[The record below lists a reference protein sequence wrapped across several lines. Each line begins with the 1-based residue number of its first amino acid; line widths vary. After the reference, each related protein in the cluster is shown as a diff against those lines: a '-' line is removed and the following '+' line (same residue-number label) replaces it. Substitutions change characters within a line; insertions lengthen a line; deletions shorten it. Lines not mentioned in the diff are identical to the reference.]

1 MSNEGESTDE
11 SAVSYLLAIDQGTS
25 SSRAIV
31 FDAEGRVAASAQRPF
46 DQVFPQDGWVEQ
58 DPEAL
63 WQSTLA
69 AAREAI
75 AASGVAASSVAA
87 IGIANQRE
95 TTLVWD
101 AATGE
106 VAGNAIVWQDRRT
119 AERCERARGE
129 GMEPELVDIT
139 GLLIDPYFSSTKLE
153 WLLAQ
158 DDLARRARAGEIRFG
173 TVDSFLIWRLTKG
186 ARHVTDA
193 TNASRTQLFDIGR
206 QVWSERLLDY
216 FDVPVS
222 VLPEVQDC
230 VGELGIADAQWFGA
244 AIPICGVAGD
254 QQAALIGQACF
265 APGLTKSTYGTGCF
279 LIANTGRER
288 VRSRARLLTTVGYRI
303 AGDPCYAVEGSIFNA
318 GVAIKW
324 LRDKAG
330 LIETAAETEAV
341 ARRIGGDTG
350 GVYVVPAFTGLGAP
364 HWRPDARGLVTG
376 LTLDTGADE
385 IVTATLK
392 SVAFQTADLL
402 AAADADGVPVKALRV
417 DGGMVANDWFCQF
430 LADVTDL
437 EVARPDN
444 AETTVVGAGLLAAVG
459 AGMYADLES
468 AAASWQ
474 LDRPDRTFTPHAT
487 RAARSA
493 WLGGWHAAVQRAL
506 SVPALDP
513 LTGLLDR
520 RGFMSEAG
528 RRLQLAD
535 RRDGPLALLYID
547 LDRFK
552 QINDGFGHAVGDAV
566 LHAFARVAL
575 EGVRDDDVVARIGG
589 EEFVILLDATP
600 LEGAKRVAE
609 RIRTEFRR
617 VAVDGLPDD
626 FAVTLSVGIAASVHG
641 ENLEAFM
648 ARADAALYEA
658 KAAGRD
664 CVRVHQE
671 PASHNIGPGP

>member
-1 MSNEGESTDE
+1 M
-11 SAVSYLLAIDQGTS
+11 AHLLAIDQGTS

-31 FDAEGRVAASAQRPF
+31 FDAEGRVAGTGQRPF
-46 DQVFPQDGWVEQ
+46 DQFFPQDGWVEQ

-63 WQSTLA
+63 WQSTLG

-75 AASGVAASSVAA
+75 AASGAAPSSIAA

-106 VAGNAIVWQDRRT
+106 PVGNAIVWQDRRT
-119 AERCERARGE
+119 AERCDRARRE
-129 GMEPELVDIT
+129 GIEPELIEIT
-139 GLLIDPYFSSTKLE
+139 GLLVDPYFSSTKLE
-153 WLLAQ
+153 WLLSNEH
-158 DDLARRARAGEIRFG
+158 LARRAKAGQIRFG

-186 ARHVTDA
+186 ACHVTDA

-206 QVWSERLLDY
+206 QEWSERALDY
-216 FDVPVS
+216 FGVPLS
-222 VLPEVQDC
+222 VLPEVRDC
-230 VGELGIADAQWFGA
+230 AGEFGIADAQWFGA
-244 AIPICGVAGD
+244 AIPIAGVAGD
-254 QQAALIGQACF
+254 QQAALVGQGCF

-279 LIANTGRER
+279 LIANTGDKR
-288 VRSRARLLTTVGYRI
+288 VRSGARLLTTVGYRI
-303 AGDPCYAVEGSIFNA
+303 AGAACYAVEGSIFNA

-324 LRDKAG
+324 LRDKVG
-330 LIETAAETEAV
+330 LIETTAETEAA

-402 AAADADGVPVKALRV
+402 AAAEADGVQVKALRV
-417 DGGMVANDWFCQF
+417 DGGMVVNDWFCQF
-430 LADVTDL
+430 LADVTNL
-437 EVARPDN
+437 EVARPVN
-444 AETTVVGAGLLAAVG
+444 TETTAVGAGLLAAVG
-459 AGMYADLES
+459 AGVYTDLES
-468 AAASWQ
+468 AAEAWNLHQ
-474 LDRPDRTFTPHAT
+474 PDRSFVSNATP
-487 RAARSA
+487 AARSA
-493 WLGGWHAAVQRAL
+493 WLGGWHAAVQRTL
-506 SVPALDP
+506 SVPARDP

-520 RGFMSEAG
+520 RGFMGEAE

-535 RRDGPLALLYID
+535 RRNASLALLYID

-575 EGVRDDDVVARIGG
+575 MGVRDDDVVARIGG
-589 EEFVILLDATP
+589 EEFVILLDDTS

-609 RIRTEFRR
+609 RIRTEFRG

-626 FAVTLSVGIAASVHG
+626 FEVTLSVGIADSAHG
-641 ENLEAFM
+641 EELATFM

-664 CVRVHQE
+664 CVRLHQNQ
-671 PASHNIGPGP
+671 ASRPGA

>member
-1 MSNEGESTDE
+1 MSKAGDMRNEPEV
-11 SAVSYLLAIDQGTS
+11 AHLLAIDQGTS

-31 FDAEGRVAASAQRPF
+31 FDAEGRVAATAQRPF
-46 DQVFPQDGWVEQ
+46 DQLFPQDGWVEQ

-63 WQSTLA
+63 WQSTLG
-69 AAREAI
+69 AARAAI
-75 AASGVAASSVAA
+75 AASGVAPSSIAA

-106 VAGNAIVWQDRRT
+106 PLNNAIVWQDRRT
-119 AERCERARGE
+119 AERCDRARRE
-129 GMEPELVDIT
+129 GMEPELIEIT
-139 GLLIDPYFSSTKLE
+139 GLLVDPYFSSTKLE
-153 WLLAQ
+153 WLLSHA
-158 DDLARRARAGEIRFG
+158 DVARRAKAGEIRFG

-186 ARHVTDA
+186 GRHVTDA
-193 TNASRTQLFDIGR
+193 TNASRTQLFDISR
-206 QVWSERLLDY
+206 QAWSERALDY
-216 FDVPVS
+216 FDVPPS
-222 VLPEVQDC
+222 VLPGVRDC
-230 VGELGIADAQWFGA
+230 VGEFGIADAQWFGA
-244 AIPICGVAGD
+244 AIPIAGVAGD
-254 QQAALIGQACF
+254 QQAALVGQGCL

-279 LIANTGRER
+279 LIANTGDQRI
-288 VRSRARLLTTVGYRI
+288 RSGARLLTTVGYRV
-303 AGDPCYAVEGSIFNA
+303 AGKTCYAVEGSIFNA

-324 LRDKAG
+324 LRDKVG
-330 LIETAAETEAV
+330 LIETTAETEEA

-417 DGGMVANDWFCQF
+417 DGGMVVNDWFCQF
-430 LADVTDL
+430 LADVTAL
-437 EVARPDN
+437 EVARPVN
-444 AETTVVGAGLLAAVG
+444 TETTAVGAGLLAAVG
-459 AGMYADLES
+459 GGLYGNLES
-468 AAASWQ
+468 AAEAWNLHQ
-474 LDRPDRTFTPHAT
+474 PDRSFVSNATP
-487 RAARSA
+487 AARSA
-493 WLGGWHAAVQRAL
+493 WLGGWHAAVQRTL
-506 SVPALDP
+506 SVPARDP

-520 RGFMSEAG
+520 RGFMGEAE
-528 RRLQLAD
+528 RRLQLAE
-535 RRDGPLALLYID
+535 RRDASLALLYVD

-575 EGVRDDDVVARIGG
+575 LGVRDDDVVARIGG
-589 EEFVILLDATP
+589 EEFVILLDDTS
-600 LEGAKRVAE
+600 LDGAKRVAE
-609 RIRTEFRR
+609 RIRTEFRGA
-617 VAVDGLPDD
+617 AVDGLPDD
-626 FAVTLSVGIAASVHG
+626 FAVTLSVGIADSAHG
-641 ENLEAFM
+641 EELAAFM

-664 CVRVHQE
+664 CVRLRRN
-671 PASHNIGPGP
+671 PATRPDA

>member
-1 MSNEGESTDE
+1 M
-11 SAVSYLLAIDQGTS
+11 AHLLAIDQGTS

-31 FDAEGRVAASAQRPF
+31 FDAEGRVAGTGQRPF
-46 DQVFPQDGWVEQ
+46 DQFFPHDGWVEQ

-75 AASGVAASSVAA
+75 AVSGVEAKSIAA

-106 VAGNAIVWQDRRT
+106 PVGNAIVWQDRRT
-119 AERCERARGE
+119 AERCDRARRE
-129 GMEPELVDIT
+129 GMEPELIEIT
-139 GLLIDPYFSSTKLE
+139 GLLVDPYFSSTKLE
-153 WLLAQ
+153 WILSNEHLAQ
-158 DDLARRARAGEIRFG
+158 RARTGQLRFG
-173 TVDSFLIWRLTKG
+173 TVDSFLIWHLTKG
-186 ARHVTDA
+186 TCHVTDA

-206 QVWSERLLDY
+206 QEWSERALDY
-216 FDVPVS
+216 FGVPAS
-222 VLPEVQDC
+222 VLPEVRDC
-230 VGELGIADAQWFGA
+230 AGEFGIADAQWFGA
-244 AIPICGVAGD
+244 AIPIAGVAGD
-254 QQAALIGQACF
+254 QQAALVGQGCL

-279 LIANTGRER
+279 LIANTGGRR
-288 VRSRARLLTTVGYRI
+288 IRSEARLLTTVGYRI
-303 AGDPCYAVEGSIFNA
+303 AGDACYAVEGSIFNA

-324 LRDKAG
+324 LRDKVG
-330 LIETAAETEAV
+330 LIETTAETEVA

-402 AAADADGVPVKALRV
+402 SAAEADGVQVKALRV
-417 DGGMVANDWFCQF
+417 DGGMVVNDWFCQF

-437 EVARPDN
+437 EVARPVN
-444 AETTVVGAGLLAAVG
+444 TETTAVGAGLLAAVG
-459 AGMYADLES
+459 AGLYADLES
-468 AAASWQ
+468 AAEAWS
-474 LDRPDRTFTPHAT
+474 LDQPDRLFVANATP
-487 RAARSA
+487 AARSA
-493 WLGGWHAAVQRAL
+493 WLGGWHAAVQRTL
-506 SVPALDP
+506 SVPARDP

-520 RGFMSEAG
+520 RGFMGEAE
-528 RRLQLAD
+528 RRLQLAE
-535 RRDGPLALLYID
+535 RRNASLALLYID

-575 EGVRDDDVVARIGG
+575 MGVRDDDVVARIGG
-589 EEFVILLDATP
+589 EEFVILLDDTS

-609 RIRTEFRR
+609 RIRTEFRG
-617 VAVDGLPDD
+617 VAVDGLPDH
-626 FAVTLSVGIAASVHG
+626 FAVTLSVGIADSAPG
-641 ENLEAFM
+641 EELATFM

-664 CVRVHQE
+664 CVRLHQN
-671 PASHNIGPGP
+671 PASRPDA

>member
-1 MSNEGESTDE
+1 M
-11 SAVSYLLAIDQGTS
+11 AHLLAIDQGTS

-31 FDAEGRVAASAQRPF
+31 FDAQGRVAATGQRPF
-46 DQVFPQDGWVEQ
+46 DQIFPQDGWVEQ

-63 WQSTLA
+63 WQSTLGA
-69 AAREAI
+69 VREAI
-75 AASGVAASSVAA
+75 AASGVAPSSLAA

-101 AATGE
+101 GATGE
-106 VAGNAIVWQDRRT
+106 PLSNAIVWQDRRT
-119 AERCERARGE
+119 AERCDRARRE
-129 GMEPELVDIT
+129 GMEPELTEIT
-139 GLLIDPYFSSTKLE
+139 GLLVDPYFSSTKLE
-153 WLLAQ
+153 WLLSR
-158 DDLARRARAGEIRFG
+158 DDLARRAQAGRIRFG

-186 ARHVTDA
+186 ACHVTDA

-206 QVWSERLLDY
+206 QDWSELALDY
-216 FDVPVS
+216 FGVPPS
-222 VLPEVQDC
+222 VLPDVLDC
-230 VGELGIADAQWFGA
+230 VGEFGIADGEWFGA

-254 QQAALIGQACF
+254 QQAALVGQACL

-288 VRSRARLLTTVGYRI
+288 VRSHARLLTTVGYRV
-303 AGDPCYAVEGSIFNA
+303 AGATCYAVEGSIFNA

-324 LRDKAG
+324 LRDQAG
-330 LIETAAETEAV
+330 LIESAAETETV
-341 ARRIGGDTG
+341 ARRIGGDTC

-392 SVAFQTADLL
+392 SVAYQTADLL
-402 AAADADGVPVKALRV
+402 AAADADGVSVAALRV

-437 EVARPDN
+437 EVARPVN
-444 AETTVVGAGLLAAVG
+444 TETTAVGAGLLAAVG
-459 AGMYADLES
+459 AGVFADLES
-468 AAASWQ
+468 AALAWR
-474 LDRPDRTFTPHAT
+474 LHEPDRSFHPETTPAT
-487 RAARSA
+487 RSA

-506 SVPALDP
+506 SVPARDP

-520 RGFMSEAG
+520 RGFMGEAE
-528 RRLQLAD
+528 RRLRLAE
-535 RRDGPLALLYID
+535 RRDASLALLYID

-552 QINDGFGHAVGDAV
+552 QINDGFGHAIGDAV
-566 LHAFARVAL
+566 LYAFAQVAL
-575 EGVRDDDVVARIGG
+575 MGVRDEDVVARIGG
-589 EEFVILLDATP
+589 EEFVILLDDTS
-600 LEGAKRVAE
+600 LDSAKRVAQ
-609 RIRTEFRR
+609 RIRKEFRE
-617 VAVDGLPDD
+617 AEVDGLPADLP
-626 FAVTLSVGIAASVHG
+626 VTLSVGIAGSAPG
-641 ENLEAFM
+641 ENLDSFM

-664 CVRVHQE
+664 CVR
-671 PASHNIGPGP
+671 IDRT

>member
-1 MSNEGESTDE
+1 MRGKRNESEV
-11 SAVSYLLAIDQGTS
+11 ANLLAIDQGTS

-31 FDAEGRVAASAQRPF
+31 FDAEGRVAATGQRRL
-46 DQVFPQDGWVEQ
+46 DQLFPEDGWVEQ

-63 WQSTLA
+63 WQSTLGA
-69 AAREAI
+69 VREAI
-75 AASGVAASSVAA
+75 AASGVAPSSIAA

-106 VAGNAIVWQDRRT
+106 PLSNAIVWQDRRT
-119 AERCERARGE
+119 GERCDRARRD
-129 GMEPELVDIT
+129 GMEPELVEIT

-153 WLLAQ
+153 WLLARE
-158 DDLARRARAGEIRFG
+158 DLARRAKAGEVRFG

-186 ARHVTDA
+186 KCHVTDA

-216 FDVPVS
+216 FGVPAS
-222 VLPEVQDC
+222 VLPEVRDC
-230 VGELGIADAQWFGA
+230 VGEFGIADAQWFGA

-254 QQAALIGQACF
+254 QQAALIGQACL
-265 APGLTKSTYGTGCF
+265 APGRTKSTYGTGCF
-279 LIANTGRER
+279 LIANTGAER
-288 VRSRARLLTTVGYRI
+288 LRSQSRLLTTVGYRV
-303 AGDPCYAVEGSIFNA
+303 AGATCYAVEGSIFNA

-324 LRDKAG
+324 LRDKVG
-330 LIETAAETEAV
+330 LIETTAETEAA
-341 ARRIGGDTG
+341 ARRLDGNTG

-364 HWRPDARGLVTG
+364 HWRPDARGLITG

-385 IVTATLK
+385 IVTATLQ

-402 AAADADGVPVKALRV
+402 TAADADGVPVDALRV
-417 DGGMVANDWFCQF
+417 DGGMVVNDWFCQF

-437 EVARPDN
+437 EVARPVN
-444 AETTVVGAGLLAAVG
+444 TETTAVGAALLAAVG
-459 AGMYADLES
+459 AGEYADLES
-468 AAASWQ
+468 AAEAWH
-474 LDRPDRTFTPHAT
+474 LDRPDRSFTPEAT
-487 RAARSA
+487 PAARSA

-520 RGFMSEAG
+520 RGFLSEAG
-528 RRLQLAD
+528 RRLQMAE
-535 RRDGPLALLYID
+535 RRDESLALLYID

-552 QINDGFGHAVGDAV
+552 QINDGFGHATGDAV
-566 LHAFARVAL
+566 LDAFARIAL
-575 EGVRDDDVVARIGG
+575 AGVRDDDVVARIGG
-589 EEFVILLDATP
+589 EEFVILLDDTP
-600 LEGAKRVAE
+600 IEGAQRVAE
-609 RIRTEFRR
+609 RIRTEFRG

-626 FAVTLSVGIAASVHG
+626 FAVTASVGIAASVKG

-648 ARADAALYEA
+648 ARADAALYDA

-664 CVRVHQE
+664 CVRVDRT
-671 PASHNIGPGP
+671 

>member
-1 MSNEGESTDE
+1 M
-11 SAVSYLLAIDQGTS
+11 
-25 SSRAIV
+25 
-31 FDAEGRVAASAQRPF
+31 FDAEGRVAATGQRHL
-46 DQVFPQDGWVEQ
+46 DQIFPQDGWVEQ

-63 WQSTLA
+63 WQSTLG

-75 AASGVAASSVAA
+75 AASGVAASSIAA

-106 VAGNAIVWQDRRT
+106 PLSNAIVWQDRRT
-119 AERCERARGE
+119 AERCDRARRE
-129 GMEPELVDIT
+129 GMEPELVEIT
-139 GLLIDPYFSSTKLE
+139 GLLVDPYFSSTKLE
-153 WLLAQ
+153 WRLSRE
-158 DDLARRARAGEIRFG
+158 DLARRAQAGEVRFG

-186 ARHVTDA
+186 KCHVTDA

-216 FDVPVS
+216 FGVPAS
-222 VLPEVQDC
+222 VLPDVQDC
-230 VGELGIADAQWFGA
+230 VGEFGIADAEWFGA

-254 QQAALIGQACF
+254 QQAALIGQACL

-279 LIANTGRER
+279 LIANTGTER
-288 VRSRARLLTTVGYRI
+288 VRSRARLLTTVGYRV
-303 AGDPCYAVEGSIFNA
+303 AGITCYAVEGSIFNA

-324 LRDKAG
+324 LRDKAR
-330 LIETAAETEAV
+330 LIESATETEVV
-341 ARRIGGDTG
+341 ARRIGGDTR

-385 IVTATLK
+385 IVTATLQ
-392 SVAFQTADLL
+392 SVAFQTVDLL
-402 AAADADGVPVKALRV
+402 AAADDDGVAVKALRV
-417 DGGMVANDWFCQF
+417 DGGMVGNDWFCQF

-437 EVARPDN
+437 EVARPVN
-444 AETTVVGAGLLAAVG
+444 TETTAVGAGLLAAVG

-468 AAASWQ
+468 AAEAWH
-474 LDRPDRTFTPHAT
+474 LDRPDRTFSPGATP
-487 RAARSA
+487 AARSA
-493 WLGGWHAAVQRAL
+493 WLGGWHTAVQRAL

-520 RGFMSEAG
+520 RGFLGEAG
-528 RRLQLAD
+528 RRLQLAE
-535 RRDGPLALLYID
+535 RRDGSLALLYID

-552 QINDGFGHAVGDAV
+552 QINDRFGHAAGDAV
-566 LHAFARVAL
+566 LHAFARISL
-575 EGVRDDDVVARIGG
+575 NGVRDDDVVARIGG
-589 EEFVILLDATP
+589 EEFVILLDDTP
-600 LEGAKRVAE
+600 IEGAKRVAE
-609 RIRTEFRR
+609 RIRTEFRGA
-617 VAVDGLPDD
+617 VVDGLPDD
-626 FAVTLSVGIAASVHG
+626 FAVTMSIGIASSVHG

-664 CVRVHQE
+664 CVRLHQE
-671 PASHNIGPGP
+671 PASHTAPGTPRARRE

>member
-1 MSNEGESTDE
+1 M
-11 SAVSYLLAIDQGTS
+11 AHLLAIDQGTS

-31 FDAEGRVAASAQRPF
+31 FDAQGRVVATGQRPF
-46 DQVFPQDGWVEQ
+46 DQIFPQDGWVEQ

-63 WQSTLA
+63 WQSTLGA
-69 AAREAI
+69 VREAI
-75 AASGVAASSVAA
+75 AAGGIAPSSIAA

-106 VAGNAIVWQDRRT
+106 PFGNAIVWQDRRT
-119 AERCERARGE
+119 AERCDRARRE
-129 GMEPELVDIT
+129 GMEPELIEIT
-139 GLLIDPYFSSTKLE
+139 GLLADPYFSSTKLE
-153 WLLAQ
+153 WLLSRE
-158 DDLARRARAGEIRFG
+158 DVARRAQAGQVRFG

-186 ARHVTDA
+186 KSHVTDA

-206 QVWSERLLDY
+206 QVWNERLLDY
-216 FDVPVS
+216 FGVPRS
-222 VLPEVQDC
+222 VLPEVLDC
-230 VGELGIADAQWFGA
+230 VGEFGIADGEWFGA
-244 AIPICGVAGD
+244 AMPICGVAGD
-254 QQAALIGQACF
+254 QQAALVGQACL

-279 LIANTGRER
+279 LIANTGAER
-288 VRSRARLLTTVGYRI
+288 VRSQARLLTTVGYRV
-303 AGDPCYAVEGSIFNA
+303 AGTPCYAVEGSIFNA

-324 LRDKAG
+324 LRDKVG
-330 LIETAAETEAV
+330 LIESAAETEAA
-341 ARRIGGDTG
+341 ARRIGGDTR

-392 SVAFQTADLL
+392 SVAYQTADLL
-402 AAADADGVPVKALRV
+402 AAADDDGVPVKALRV
-417 DGGMVANDWFCQF
+417 DGGMVGNDWFCQF

-437 EVARPDN
+437 QVARPVN
-444 AETTVVGAGLLAAVG
+444 TETTAVGAGLLAAVG
-459 AGMYADLES
+459 AGLYENLES
-468 AAASWQ
+468 AAGAWH
-474 LDRPDRTFTPHAT
+474 LDRPEKTFSPGATP
-487 RAARSA
+487 AARSA

-520 RGFMSEAG
+520 RGFLGEAD
-528 RRLQLAD
+528 RRLQMTE
-535 RRDGPLALLYID
+535 RREGSLALLYVD

-552 QINDGFGHAVGDAV
+552 QINDRFGHATGDAV
-566 LHAFARVAL
+566 LHAFARIAL
-575 EGVRDDDVVARIGG
+575 AGVRDDDVVARIGG
-589 EEFVILLDATP
+589 EEFVILLDDTP
-600 LEGAKRVAE
+600 IEGAKRVAQ
-609 RIRTEFRR
+609 RIRTAFRSE
-617 VAVDGLPDD
+617 AVDGLPDD

-641 ENLEAFM
+641 ENLDAFM

-664 CVRVHQE
+664 CVRLHQE
-671 PASHNIGPGP
+671 GASHNIRPGP

>member
-1 MSNEGESTDE
+1 MRGKRYESLV
-11 SAVSYLLAIDQGTS
+11 AHLLAIDQGTS

-31 FDAEGRVAASAQRPF
+31 FDAAGRVAGTGQRHF
-46 DQVFPQDGWVEQ
+46 DQSFPQDGWVEQ

-69 AAREAI
+69 AGREAI
-75 AASGVAASSVAA
+75 ATSGVAPSSIAA

-106 VAGNAIVWQDRRT
+106 PLNSAIVWQDRRT
-119 AERCERARGE
+119 AERCDRARSE
-129 GMEPELVDIT
+129 GMEPELIEVT

-153 WLLAQ
+153 WLLSRP
-158 DDLARRARAGEIRFG
+158 DLAQRAKAGKIRFG

-186 ARHVTDA
+186 ECHVTDA

-206 QVWSERLLDY
+206 QVWSERVLDY
-216 FDVPVS
+216 FGVPAS
-222 VLPEVQDC
+222 VLPDVQDC
-230 VGELGIADAQWFGA
+230 VGEFGIAAREWFGA

-254 QQAALIGQACF
+254 QQAALVGQACLT
-265 APGLTKSTYGTGCF
+265 PGLTKSTYGTGCF
-279 LIANTGRER
+279 LIANTGAQR
-288 VRSRARLLTTVGYRI
+288 VRSRARLLTTVGYRV
-303 AGDPCYAVEGSIFNA
+303 AGATCYAVEGSIFNA

-324 LRDKAG
+324 LRDKVG
-330 LIETAAETEAV
+330 LIETAAESEAA

-376 LTLDTGADE
+376 LTLDTGSDE

-402 AAADADGVPVKALRV
+402 AAAEDDGVSVKALRV
-417 DGGMVANDWFCQF
+417 DGGMVGNDWFCQF
-430 LADVTDL
+430 LADVADL
-437 EVARPDN
+437 EVARPVN
-444 AETTVVGAGLLAAVG
+444 TETTAVGAGLLAAVG
-459 AGMYADLES
+459 AGVYADLES
-468 AAASWQ
+468 AAEGWH
-474 LDRPDRTFTPHAT
+474 LDRPEKTFAPGAT
-487 RAARSA
+487 LAARSS

-506 SVPALDP
+506 SVPARDS

-535 RRDGPLALLYID
+535 RRDGSLALLYID

-552 QINDGFGHAVGDAV
+552 QINDGFGHATGDAV

-589 EEFVILLDATP
+589 EEFVILLDDTP
-600 LEGAKRVAE
+600 IEGAKRVAE
-609 RIRTEFRR
+609 RIRTEFRG

-626 FAVTLSVGIAASVHG
+626 FEVTLSVGIADSVHG
-641 ENLEAFM
+641 EELATFM

-664 CVRVHQE
+664 CVRLRQN
-671 PASHNIGPGP
+671 PASPEDA

>member
-1 MSNEGESTDE
+1 MSEAGDEGNLSEVT
-11 SAVSYLLAIDQGTS
+11 YLLAIDQGTS

-31 FDAEGRVAASAQRPF
+31 FDTEGCVAATGQCPF
-46 DQVFPQDGWVEQ
+46 DQSFPEDGWVEQ

-75 AASGVAASSVAA
+75 AASGVDPVSIAA

-106 VAGNAIVWQDRRT
+106 TVGNAIVWQDRRT
-119 AERCERARGE
+119 AERCDRARRE
-129 GMEPELVDIT
+129 GMEPELIEIT

-153 WLLAQ
+153 WILSH
-158 DDLARRARAGEIRFG
+158 DDLARRAGAGELRFG

-186 ARHVTDA
+186 KCHVTDA

-206 QVWSERLLDY
+206 QVWSERALDY
-216 FDVPVS
+216 FGVPPS
-222 VLPEVQDC
+222 VLPDVRDC
-230 VGELGIADAQWFGA
+230 VGEFGIADAEWFGA

-254 QQAALIGQACF
+254 QQAALIGQGCLT
-265 APGLTKSTYGTGCF
+265 PGLTKSTYGTGCF

-288 VRSRARLLTTVGYRI
+288 MRSASRLLTTVGYRVG
-303 AGDPCYAVEGSIFNA
+303 GDTCYAVEGSIFNA

-324 LRDKAG
+324 LRDKVG
-330 LIETAAETEAV
+330 LIETTAETEAI

-402 AAADADGVPVKALRV
+402 TAADTDGVSVKALRV

-430 LADVTDL
+430 LADITDL
-437 EVARPDN
+437 EVARPVN
-444 AETTVVGAGLLAAVG
+444 TETTAVGAGLLAAVG
-459 AGMYADLES
+459 AGVYADLES
-468 AAASWQ
+468 AAEAWH
-474 LDRPDRTFTPHAT
+474 LDRPDRSFAPGAPP
-487 RAARSA
+487 AARSA
-493 WLGGWHAAVQRAL
+493 WLGGWHAAVQRVL
-506 SVPALDP
+506 SVPARDP

-528 RRLQLAD
+528 RRMQLAD
-535 RRDGPLALLYID
+535 RRDGSLALLYID

-552 QINDGFGHAVGDAV
+552 QINDGFGHATGDAV

-575 EGVRDDDVVARIGG
+575 AGVRDDDVVARIGG
-589 EEFVILLDATP
+589 EEFVILLDDTP
-600 LEGAKRVAE
+600 VEGAKRVAE
-609 RIRTEFRR
+609 RIRTEFRG

-641 ENLEAFM
+641 QSLDAFM

-671 PASHNIGPGP
+671 PAS

>member
-1 MSNEGESTDE
+1 M
-11 SAVSYLLAIDQGTS
+11 AHLLAIDQGTS

-31 FDAEGRVAASAQRPF
+31 FDAQGCVRAIGQRPF
-46 DQVFPQDGWVEQ
+46 DQIFPHDGWVEQ

-63 WQSTLA
+63 WQSTLG

-75 AASGVAASSVAA
+75 AASGVAASSIAA

-106 VAGNAIVWQDRRT
+106 PLRNAIVWQDRRT
-119 AERCERARGE
+119 AERCDRARQE
-129 GMEPELVDIT
+129 GMEPELIEVT
-139 GLLIDPYFSSTKLE
+139 GLLADPYFSSTKLE
-153 WLLAQ
+153 WLLSHE
-158 DDLARRARAGEIRFG
+158 DLARQAQAGQVRFG
-173 TVDSFLIWRLTKG
+173 TVDSFLIWRLTNG
-186 ARHVTDA
+186 ECHVTDA

-216 FDVPVS
+216 FGVPSS
-222 VLPEVQDC
+222 VLPDVRDC
-230 VGELGIADAQWFGA
+230 VGEFGIADAQWFGA

-254 QQAALIGQACF
+254 QQAALVGQACF

-279 LIANTGRER
+279 LIVNTGAER
-288 VRSRARLLTTVGYRI
+288 VRSQARLLTTVGYRV
-303 AGDPCYAVEGSIFNA
+303 AGTTSYAVEGSIFNA

-324 LRDKAG
+324 LRDKVG
-330 LIETAAETEAV
+330 LIESAAESEAV
-341 ARRIGGDTG
+341 ARRIDGDTG

-392 SVAFQTADLL
+392 SVAFQTVDLL

-417 DGGMVANDWFCQF
+417 DGGMVGNDWFCQF

-437 EVARPDN
+437 EVARPVHT
-444 AETTVVGAGLLAAVG
+444 ETTAVGAGLLAAVG
-459 AGMYADLES
+459 SGLHADLES
-468 AAASWQ
+468 AAAAWN
-474 LDRPDRTFTPHAT
+474 LKVPDRSFVPNAAP
-487 RAARSA
+487 AARSA
-493 WLGGWHAAVQRAL
+493 WIGGWHRAVQRTL
-506 SVPALDP
+506 SVPARDP

-520 RGFMSEAG
+520 RGFLGEAE
-528 RRLQLAD
+528 RRLQLAE
-535 RRDGPLALLYID
+535 RRNASLALLYID

-552 QINDGFGHAVGDAV
+552 QINDGFGHAVGDSV
-566 LHAFARVAL
+566 LYAFAQVAL
-575 EGVRDDDVVARIGG
+575 VDVRGHDLVARIGG
-589 EEFVILLDATP
+589 EEFVILLDDTS
-600 LEGAKRVAE
+600 LEGAGRVAE
-609 RIRTEFRR
+609 RIRTEFQS
-617 VAVDGLPDD
+617 VSVNGLPDD
-626 FAVTLSVGIAASVHG
+626 FGATLSVGIAASAPG
-641 ENLEAFM
+641 EKLEPFM

-664 CVRVHQE
+664 CVRFDLGSAPQ
-671 PASHNIGPGP
+671 